1 MINIAPRIVNCDSIF
16 ILATLNPALKIT
28 TIQKATNVPKIFP
41 LPPKMY
47 VPPSI
52 TIKTISSSA
61 PVAIL
66 NLATANL
73 DVVKIPAIPQTKP
86 DKVNS
91 NSLILLTLIPFYF
104 PFFPHF
110 SLFFID
116 FKLLNN
122 SSSLAFV
129 IIP

>member
-1 MINIAPRIVNCDSIF
+1 MVSIIAIINIAPNIVNCDSIL
-16 ILATLNPALKIT
+16 ILATFRPALRIT

-41 LPPKMY
+41 LPPKIY

-52 TIKTISSSA
+52 TISTISSSA

-86 DKVNS
+86 DKVKS
-91 NSLILLTLIPFYF
+91 NNLILSTFIPEYLAVWGLVPIKYNCF
-104 PFFPHF
+104 P
-110 SLFFID
+110 
-116 FKLLNN
+116 
-122 SSSLAFV
+122 
-129 IIP
+129 